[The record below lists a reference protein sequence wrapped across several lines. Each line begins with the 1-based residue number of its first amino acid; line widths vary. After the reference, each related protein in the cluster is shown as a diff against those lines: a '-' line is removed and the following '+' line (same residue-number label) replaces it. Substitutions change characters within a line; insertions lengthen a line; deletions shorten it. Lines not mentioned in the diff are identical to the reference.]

1 VGEVFGPYRVHEQ
14 LGTGGMAVVHRAEHS
29 EDGTVV
35 ALKRVLP
42 QFAHETTYLR
52 RFVDEARLGQRLRH
66 PHIVTTYAVGCIAG
80 THYITFEYVRGPTLL
95 HILQRSS
102 RTEPIPIYIAL
113 HVITRIARAL
123 AYAHT
128 LREPNG
134 QPLQLI
140 HRDIAPSNI
149 IVSDTGATKLID
161 FGVAKSTVTHV
172 HTGART
178 MVGRLGY
185 VAPEYLRGK
194 CDARV
199 DLYSLGVVAYE
210 LLTARPLFTA
220 RNLKTAEL
228 LRSYELEPPSRQ
240 NAAVPLDLD
249 DIVMTALARDPDRR
263 WQNAFAMY
271 KALTTLADDSGLD
284 VAECE
289 VAKWLA
295 SMQLVAAPAEPARP
309 STSEIGIDVDNA
321 FADIVARTRS
331 QPAVTVDEA
340 PRPG

>member
-1 VGEVFGPYRVHEQ
+1 VGDVFGPYRVHEQ
-14 LGTGGMAVVHRAEHS
+14 LGTGGMAVVHRAEQIA
-29 EDGTVV
+29 DGAVV

-42 QFAHETTYLR
+42 QYAHETTYLR
-52 RFVDEARLGQRLRH
+52 RFVDEARIGQRLCH
-66 PHIVTTYAVGCIAG
+66 PHIVTTHAVGCIDG
-80 THYITFEYVRGPTLL
+80 THYIAFEYVRGPTLL
-95 HILQRSS
+95 QILQRSS

-113 HVITRIARAL
+113 HIITRVARAL
-123 AYAHT
+123 AYAHG
-128 LREPNG
+128 LREPDG
-134 QPLQLI
+134 RALQLI
-140 HRDIAPSNI
+140 HRDIAPSNV
-149 IVSDTGATKLID
+149 IVSDTGTTKLID
-161 FGVAKSTVTHV
+161 FGVAKSTATHV

-185 VAPEYLRGK
+185 VAPEYLRGQF
-194 CDARV
+194 DARV

-228 LRSYELEPPSRQ
+228 LRSYDIEPPSRQ
-240 NAAVPLDLD
+240 NPAVPLDLD

-284 VAECE
+284 VPERD

-295 SMQLVAAPAEPARP
+295 SVQLVAARTESRP
-309 STSEIGIDVDNA
+309 STSEIGIDIENA

-331 QPAVTVDEA
+331 HPVVIVDEA
-340 PRPG
+340 PRSG